1 MMTRKDAIEIAV
13 GIGQILESSDEFSD
27 GDADLAILAVAESV
41 ADRIDGRMKGFD
53 RDEFLRIVRIDRK
66 SIMRNLGIEVDR

>member
-13 GIGQILESSDEFSD
+13 GIGQILESSDQFGD

-41 ADRIDGRMKGFD
+41 ADRINGRMKGFD